1 MRALAGALLGF
12 LIVGLLLT
20 GTYALRMT
28 PEATYCDR
36 GRQSVEV
43 RVTEVSADPDAF
55 VVRRQIGSCGLWF
68 YVNP

>member
-1 MRALAGALLGF
+1 
-12 LIVGLLLT
+12 
-20 GTYALRMT
+20 LRMT
-28 PEATYCDR
+28 PEVTYCDR

-55 VVRRQIGSCGLWF
+55 VVRRQIGGCGLWF